1 MTENIPLYEHDII
14 IDSII
19 CNFYDDDDIWEAGSI
34 HNQFSRRCVDL
45 TR

>member
-19 CNFYDDDDIWEAGSI
+19 CNFYDDDDIWEAGVSI
-34 HNQFSRRCVDL
+34 INSVDDVW
-45 TR
+45 T